1 MNLDK
6 GSQTADT
13 TLESCQS
20 CAKEPVIEEGCIPD
34 VTEVD
39 IRKQYLV
46 ENPVNKEAFYD
57 LKQYAPCRLGIG
69 KAGARYKTDPSL
81 QFRAAHSAAQ
91 DAVFS
96 DVDQKFI
103 DDMGLFSV
111 QTQCGD
117 KDTYLTRPD
126 LGRKLS
132 DEAVK
137 TVKEK
142 CQMHPQVQ
150 VYVSDG
156 LSSAA
161 VAANIGDVL
170 PAIEQGLK
178 SYGIQMGTPFFV
190 KYGRVGAMD
199 EISEIT
205 GADVT
210 CVLIGERPGLITAES
225 MSAYIAYKATVG
237 MPEARRTVVSNIHK
251 AGTIPAEAG
260 AHIADVIKK
269 ILDNK
274 ASGTDLKLK
283 YRKKIQGG
291 RYHEKRSCEGGS
303 PRNENHP

>member
-1 MNLDK
+1 MVNENDLRTIIAQVLSEMNLDQK
-6 GSQTADT
+6 EDTKEAGTSGCAACGS
-13 TLESCQS
+13 
-20 CAKEPVIEEGCIPD
+20 EPVIEEGCLPD
-34 VTEVD
+34 VSEVD

-46 ENPVNKEAFYD
+46 ENPVNGEAYYD

-69 KAGARYKTDPSL
+69 KAGARYKTDPVL
-81 QFRAAHSAAQ
+81 QFRAAHAAAQ

-96 DVDQKFI
+96 DVDQDFI
-103 DDMGLFSV
+103 DKMGLFSV
-111 QTQCGD
+111 QTQCD
-117 KDTYLTRPD
+117 SKDTYLSRPD

-137 TVKEK
+137 TIKEK
-142 CQMHPQVQ
+142 CRMNPKVQ
-150 VYVSDG
+150 IYVSDG
-156 LSSAA
+156 LSSASI
-161 VAANIGDVL
+161 AANIGDVL

-178 SYGIQMGTPFFV
+178 SYGIDTGTPFFV

-199 EISEIT
+199 QISEIT

-260 AHIADVIKK
+260 AHIADIIKK

-274 ASGTDLKLK
+274 ASGTDLKL
-283 YRKKIQGG
+283 
-291 RYHEKRSCEGGS
+291 
-303 PRNENHP
+303 

>member
-1 MNLDK
+1 MVNENDLRTIIAQVLSEMNLDK

-274 ASGTDLKLK
+274 ASGTDLKL
-283 YRKKIQGG
+283 
-291 RYHEKRSCEGGS
+291 
-303 PRNENHP
+303 